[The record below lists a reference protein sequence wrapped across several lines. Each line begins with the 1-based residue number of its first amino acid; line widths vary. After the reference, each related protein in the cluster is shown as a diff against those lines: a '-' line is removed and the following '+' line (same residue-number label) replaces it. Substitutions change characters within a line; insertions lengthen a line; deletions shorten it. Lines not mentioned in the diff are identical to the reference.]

1 MEARGTFFHLLE
13 SVEERLLVFP
23 LENLRDRQIK
33 RCRMFT
39 KGSEWRER
47 KDLSEAMEEALDDEG
62 DDDHEG
68 ANGSHNPRGSELQ
81 LHLAPHSCCCCTF
94 LRHSHAS

>member
-23 LENLRDRQIK
+23 LENLRDQQIK
-33 RCRMFT
+33 QCREF
-39 KGSEWRER
+39 KKRSESRER
-47 KDLSEAMEEALDDEG
+47 KDLSEAMEEALGDEG
-62 DDDHEG
+62 DDDDEG
-68 ANGSHNPRGSELQ
+68 ANGGHNPRGSELQ
-81 LHLAPHSCCCCTF
+81 LHLDPRSCCCTF